1 MFRPCPTARLVQ
13 FGQGGRVSGWLEFI
27 SALVVFLLSHMVP
40 VRPPV
45 RPLLIR
51 ILGLRGYFVGYSVL
65 SVLVLVWLIVA
76 AGRAP
81 YVGVIPP
88 LEVFRWA
95 PLIAMPVVCALA
107 VAGIS
112 LVNPLSF
119 GGMGRGAF
127 DPARPGI
134 LAVSRHPLLLALLL
148 WSLAHLLANG
158 DLAHVL
164 LFGLFAGFSGVG
176 MVLIDRRIQR
186 QIGLAAWQG
195 LAQGTARLSVSGVAH
210 VRFRLWQMAVIAG
223 VYAALLGVHLPVIGV
238 SPLP

>member
-1 MFRPCPTARLVQ
+1 MRAK
-13 FGQGGRVSGWLEFI
+13 GGAVSGWAEF
-27 SALVVFLLSHMVP
+27 SMALVVFLLSHMIP
-40 VRPPV
+40 VRPPM
-45 RPLLIR
+45 RPMLIR
-51 ILGLRGYFVGYSVL
+51 LLGLRGYFLGYSVL

-81 YVGVIPP
+81 YVVVIPP
-88 LEVFRWA
+88 LDIFRWV
-95 PLIAMPVVCALA
+95 PLIVMPVVCVLA
-107 VAGIS
+107 VAGMSIA
-112 LVNPLSF
+112 NPLSF

-164 LFGLFAGFSGVG
+164 LFGLFAGFAGIG
-176 MVLIDRRIQR
+176 MALIDRRKR
-186 QIGLAAWQG
+186 REFGPEPWQEM
-195 LAQGTARLSVSGVAH
+195 AQSTARLSVSGL
-210 VRFRLWQMAVIAG
+210 VRLRLRLWQLVVIAG
-223 VYAALLGVHLPVIGV
+223 VYVSLLLAHLPVIGV